1 MAYPMAARPHAP
13 PAPGASPYFA
23 VLLIGLMALAL
34 GATLLILSFD
44 QRNLRIPGAASL
56 LLGVVVSGGYFTN
69 KLFSG
74 LYADPLAYEP
84 PWAKLARG
92 EGPPRLP
99 APGKLAAPPST
110 PVAIDKLIDFP
121 PAAAPRRPAMPV
133 SPPAAAPR
141 RPAVPVSPPATAP
154 RPAMPVSPQAPAPAA
169 ASGWTSELFDRM
181 SPHQFDAVCETLF
194 AQSGL
199 ETRVQSHGTAGGV
212 TIWLHSRNAQQGKNN
227 PVAVAVCRLWKD
239 QPLAVRQ
246 VHPLLAMMTA
256 RQLKRATYA
265 TASTFTYNALKFA
278 KYNGINALDRSGL
291 LALIG
296 TRTPAQQQAL
306 LAIAI
311 GKR

>member
-13 PAPGASPYFA
+13 AAPSASPYFA

-56 LLGVVVSGGYFTN
+56 LLGVVVSGGYLTN

-84 PWAKLARG
+84 PWAKLGRG

-99 APGKLAAPPST
+99 APGKPAAPPGT
-110 PVAIDKLIDFP
+110 PVAIAKLVDFP
-121 PAAAPRRPAMPV
+121 EPAAPRRPSMPV
-133 SPPAAAPR
+133 
-141 RPAVPVSPPATAP
+141 T
-154 RPAMPVSPQAPAPAA
+154 PAPVRPPLGASAWTAA
-169 ASGWTSELFDRM
+169 LFDRM
-181 SPHQFDAVCETLF
+181 SPQQFDAVCETLF

-265 TASTFTYNALKFA
+265 TASTFTDNALKFA

-291 LALIG
+291 LALIA

-306 LAIAI
+306 LAIAL

>member
-1 MAYPMAARPHAP
+1 
-13 PAPGASPYFA
+13 
-23 VLLIGLMALAL
+23 MALAL

-44 QRNLRIPGAASL
+44 QRSLRIPGAACL
-56 LLGVVVSGGYFTN
+56 LLGVVVSGGYLTN
-69 KLFSG
+69 KLFAG

-99 APGKLAAPPST
+99 APGKPAVPPSA
-110 PVAIDKLIDFP
+110 PVAIARLVDFP
-121 PAAAPRRPAMPV
+121 EPAAPRRPAMPV
-133 SPPAAAPR
+133 HAAAAP
-141 RPAVPVSPPATAP
+141 PPAPVPNAWTA
-154 RPAMPVSPQAPAPAA
+154 A
-169 ASGWTSELFDRM
+169 LFDRM

-212 TIWLHSRNAQQGKNN
+212 TIWLHSRNAQQGKDN

-265 TASTFTYNALKFA
+265 TASTFTDNARKFA
-278 KYNGINALDRSGL
+278 KYNGINALDRTGL
-291 LALIG
+291 LALIA

-306 LAIAI
+306 LAIAL
-311 GKR
+311 GRR